1 MKLQCKGRWN
11 AWKWVGEQSGT
22 PGVGRDPVS
31 GRWTAS
37 DETWEIIFKV

>member
-1 MKLQCKGRWN
+1 MILQWKGRWN
-11 AWKWVGEQSGT
+11 AWKWVGEQS
-22 PGVGRDPVS
+22 GVGRDPVS